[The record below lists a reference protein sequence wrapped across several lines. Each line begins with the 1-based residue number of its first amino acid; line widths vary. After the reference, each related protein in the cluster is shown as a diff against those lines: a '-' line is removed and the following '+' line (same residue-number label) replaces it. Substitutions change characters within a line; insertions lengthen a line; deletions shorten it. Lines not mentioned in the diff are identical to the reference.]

1 MKNNTMNTLLL
12 CIFSWFTVATSCD
25 KPDPPGPEPEF
36 VRYNKDIIMQSK
48 VLNASIKY
56 SVYLPDNYLSD
67 TTTRYG
73 VVYLLHGL
81 GDDNNSWNGVYL
93 RVSSLISDMENAGEI
108 SKMIY
113 VMPQGFRTY
122 YVNRHTGTYN
132 YMDMFVQ
139 ELVPHID
146 KTLRTVADR
155 DHRAVVGYS
164 MGGYGAMILPS
175 KHPELFS
182 VSVPLSMS
190 FRTDKQ
196 YMTEPSGGWDG
207 QWGYIFGG
215 EGRMG
220 QARLTPYYKEH
231 SPFYFFNPETAA
243 SFGNVKYFLDCGD
256 DEEQLLV
263 ANDTLHVLMR
273 SLGIEHEFR
282 VRNGA
287 HTSDYWRKAMYEV
300 LPYIENSFNGLKYK
314 EEETVQAGIAEYEFR
329 QILTE
334 SCGARLY
341 YPADYN
347 ETSGYT
353 ALYYVYSD
361 MGQDFTDK
369 SITQIKSVCDNKGYV
384 LVTCNSDSLAAY
396 GMNLRD
402 VIGAAE
408 KEFTSNGTRKGLG
421 ILDGGEILFNA
432 SARDESV
439 FTSVYLAEAAMD
451 DPDVNPSHG
460 VTYYFCV
467 SDQSRYYVAADL
479 LYRYCKEHDINYE
492 YRVYNGVESANSVLY
507 AISLLI
513 NNI

>member
-1 MKNNTMNTLLL
+1 MKKNKMSFLGL
-12 CIFSWFTVATSCD
+12 CIFTWLAALTSCE
-25 KPDPPGPEPEF
+25 KPEPPGPEPEF
-36 VRYNKDIIMQSK
+36 VRYSKDIVLQSK
-48 VLNASIKY
+48 VLNASVKY
-56 SVYLPDNYLSD
+56 SVYLPDDYMSD
-67 TTTRYG
+67 TTSRYG

-81 GDDNNSWNGVYL
+81 GDDNNSWNDVYL
-93 RVSSLISDMENAGEI
+93 RVSSLINEMEDAGNI

-122 YVNRHTGTYN
+122 YVNRHTGTYD
-132 YMDMFVQ
+132 YMNMFVQ

-146 KTLRTVADR
+146 KTLRTIADR
-155 DHRAVVGYS
+155 EHRAVVGYS

-190 FRTDKQ
+190 FRTDRQ

-215 EGRMG
+215 EGRAG
-220 QARLTPYYKEH
+220 QERLTPYYKEH
-231 SPFYFFNPETAA
+231 CPFYFFNAETAA
-243 SFGNVKYFLDCGD
+243 SFGDVKYFLDCGD

-273 SLGIEHEFR
+273 SLGIDHEFR
-282 VRNGA
+282 VKNGA
-287 HTSDYWRKAMYEV
+287 HTSSYWRKAMYEV
-300 LPYIENSFNGLKYK
+300 LPYIDNCFKGLKYRN
-314 EEETVQAGIAEYEFR
+314 EETVQAGIVEYEFR

-369 SITQIKSVCDNKGYV
+369 SITQIKNAADKKGYV

-396 GMNLRD
+396 NMDVQD

-408 KEFTSNGTRKGLG
+408 KEFSPDGNRKGVG
-421 ILDGGEILFNA
+421 ILEGGRLLFNA
-432 SARDESV
+432 STREDSGFSSV
-439 FTSVYLAEAAMD
+439 LLVEAAMED
-451 DPDVNPSHG
+451 LTFDPSDEVVYH
-460 VTYYFCV
+460 FCV
-467 SDQSRYYVAADL
+467 SDQSRYYVTADL
-479 LYRYCKEHDINYE
+479 LYRYCKEHDIKYE

>member
-1 MKNNTMNTLLL
+1 MSFLGL
-12 CIFSWFTVATSCD
+12 CIFTWLAALTSCE
-25 KPDPPGPEPEF
+25 KPEPPGPEPEF
-36 VRYNKDIIMQSK
+36 VRYSKDIVLQSK
-48 VLNASIKY
+48 VLNASVKY
-56 SVYLPDNYLSD
+56 SVYLPDDYMSD
-67 TTTRYG
+67 TTSRYG

-81 GDDNNSWNGVYL
+81 GDDNNSWNDVYL
-93 RVSSLISDMENAGEI
+93 RVSSLINEMEDAGNI

-122 YVNRHTGTYN
+122 YVNRHTGTYD
-132 YMDMFVQ
+132 YMNMFVQ

-146 KTLRTVADR
+146 KTLRTIADR
-155 DHRAVVGYS
+155 EHRAVVGYS

-190 FRTDKQ
+190 FRTDRQ

-215 EGRMG
+215 EGRAG
-220 QARLTPYYKEH
+220 QERLTPYYKEH
-231 SPFYFFNPETAA
+231 CPFYFFNAETAA
-243 SFGNVKYFLDCGD
+243 SFGDVKYFLDCGD

-273 SLGIEHEFR
+273 SLGIDHEFR
-282 VRNGA
+282 VKNGA
-287 HTSDYWRKAMYEV
+287 HTSSYWRKAMYEV
-300 LPYIENSFNGLKYK
+300 LPYIDNCFKGLKYRN
-314 EEETVQAGIAEYEFR
+314 EETVQAGIVEYEFR

-369 SITQIKSVCDNKGYV
+369 SITQIKNAADKKGYV

-396 GMNLRD
+396 NMDVQD

-408 KEFTSNGTRKGLG
+408 KEFSPDGNRKGVG
-421 ILDGGEILFNA
+421 ILEGGRLLFNA
-432 SARDESV
+432 STREDSGFSSV
-439 FTSVYLAEAAMD
+439 LLVEAAMED
-451 DPDVNPSHG
+451 LTFDPSDEVVYH
-460 VTYYFCV
+460 FCV
-467 SDQSRYYVAADL
+467 SDQSRYYVTADL
-479 LYRYCKEHDINYE
+479 LYRYCKEHDIKYE

>member
-1 MKNNTMNTLLL
+1 MSFLGL
-12 CIFSWFTVATSCD
+12 CIFTWLAALTSCE
-25 KPDPPGPEPEF
+25 KPEPPGPEPEF
-36 VRYNKDIIMQSK
+36 VRYSKDIVLQSK
-48 VLNASIKY
+48 VLNASVKY
-56 SVYLPDNYLSD
+56 SVYLPDDYMSD
-67 TTTRYG
+67 TTSRYG

-81 GDDNNSWNGVYL
+81 GDNNNSWNDVYL
-93 RVSSLISDMENAGEI
+93 RVSSLINEMEDAGNI

-122 YVNRHTGTYN
+122 YVNRHTGTYD

-190 FRTDKQ
+190 FRTDRQ

-215 EGRMG
+215 EGRAG
-220 QARLTPYYKEH
+220 QERLTPYYKEH
-231 SPFYFFNPETAA
+231 CPFYFFNAETAA
-243 SFGNVKYFLDCGD
+243 SFGDVKYFLDCGD

-273 SLGIEHEFR
+273 SLGIDHEFR
-282 VRNGA
+282 VKNGA
-287 HTSDYWRKAMYEV
+287 HTSSYWRKAMYEV
-300 LPYIENSFNGLKYK
+300 LPYIDNCFKGLKYRN
-314 EEETVQAGIAEYEFR
+314 EETVQAGIVEYEFR

-369 SITQIKSVCDNKGYV
+369 SITQIKNAADKKGYV

-396 GMNLRD
+396 NMDVQD

-408 KEFTSNGTRKGLG
+408 KEFSPDGNRKGVG
-421 ILDGGEILFNA
+421 ILEGGRLLFNA
-432 SARDESV
+432 STREDSGFSSV
-439 FTSVYLAEAAMD
+439 LLVEAAMED
-451 DPDVNPSHG
+451 LTFDPSDEVVYH
-460 VTYYFCV
+460 FCV

-479 LYRYCKEHDINYE
+479 LYRYCKEHDIKYE

>member
-1 MKNNTMNTLLL
+1 MKKNKMSFLGL
-12 CIFSWFTVATSCD
+12 CIFTWLAALTSCE
-25 KPDPPGPEPEF
+25 KPEPPGPEPEF
-36 VRYNKDIIMQSK
+36 VRYSKDIVLQSK
-48 VLNASIKY
+48 VLNASVKY
-56 SVYLPDNYLSD
+56 SVYLPDDYMSD
-67 TTTRYG
+67 TTSRYG

-81 GDDNNSWNGVYL
+81 GDNNNSWNDVYL
-93 RVSSLISDMENAGEI
+93 RVSSLINEMEDAGNI

-122 YVNRHTGTYN
+122 YVNRHTGTYD

-190 FRTDKQ
+190 FRTDRQ

-207 QWGYIFGG
+207 QWGYIFGAEGMIG
-215 EGRMG
+215 E
-220 QARLTPYYKEH
+220 ARLTPYYKEH
-231 SPFYFFNPETAA
+231 SPFYFFNTETAA
-243 SFGNVKYFLDCGD
+243 SFDNVKYFLDCGD

-263 ANDTLHVLMR
+263 ANDTLHVVMR
-273 SLGIEHEFR
+273 SLGIDHEFR

-300 LPYIENSFNGLKYK
+300 LPYIENCFNGLKYK
-314 EEETVQAGIAEYEFR
+314 EEETIRVETSEYEY
-329 QILTE
+329 QDILQE
-334 SCGARLY
+334 SCGGRIYL
-341 YPADYN
+341 PTDYD
-347 ETSGYT
+347 ESSGYT

-361 MGQDFTDK
+361 IGDDFPAK
-369 SITQIKSVCDNKGYV
+369 SITQIKKAADVKGYV

-408 KEFTSNGTRKGLG
+408 KEFSFDGSRKGVG
-421 ILDGGEILFNA
+421 ILGGGRLLFNA
-432 SARDESV
+432 STREDSGFSSV
-439 FTSVYLAEAAMD
+439 LLVEAAMED
-451 DPDVNPSHG
+451 LPFDPSDEVVYH
-460 VTYYFCV
+460 FCV

-479 LYRYCKEHDINYE
+479 LYRYCKEHDIKYE

>member
-1 MKNNTMNTLLL
+1 MNALLF
-12 CIFSWFTVATSCD
+12 IFSWLTVATSCD
-25 KPDPPGPEPEF
+25 KPDPPGPKPEF
-36 VRYNKDIIMQSK
+36 IRYNKDIVMQSQVLK
-48 VLNASIKY
+48 VSIKY
-56 SVYLPDNYLSD
+56 SVFLPDDYLKD
-67 TTTRYG
+67 TTVRYG

-81 GDDNNSWNGVYL
+81 GDDNNAWNDSYL
-93 RVSSLISDMENAGEI
+93 RVSSLISEMESSGKI

-113 VMPQGFRTY
+113 VLPQGFRTY

-146 KTLRTVADR
+146 KTLRTIANR

-164 MGGYGAMILPS
+164 MGGFGAMILPS

-196 YMTEPSGGWDG
+196 YMTESSGGWDN

-220 QARLTPYYKEH
+220 RERLTPYYKEH
-231 SPFYFFNPETAA
+231 SPFYFFNPQTAA
-243 SFGNVKYFLDCGD
+243 SFNQVRYFLDCGD

-282 VRNGA
+282 VKNGA

-300 LPYIENSFNGLKYK
+300 LPYIENSFKSLKYK
-314 EEETVQAGIAEYEFR
+314 EEETITAEIAQYDYLE
-329 QILTE
+329 ILKE
-334 SCGARLY
+334 SCGGRLY
-341 YPADYN
+341 LPANYK
-347 ETSGYT
+347 EASSYT

-361 MGQDFTDK
+361 MGDDFPAK
-369 SITQIKSVCDNKGYV
+369 SITMIKKAADARGYV
-384 LVTCNSDSLAAY
+384 LVTCNSDSLALY
-396 GMNLRD
+396 GKDIHD
-402 VIGAAE
+402 VIGAAQ
-408 KEFTSNGTRKGLG
+408 KEFSSNGTRKGLG
-421 ILDGGEILFNA
+421 ILEGGEIIFKA
-432 SARDESV
+432 SSRDGSV
-439 FTSVYLAEAAMD
+439 FSSVHLAEAAMD
-451 DPDVNPSHG
+451 DLDIDPSKG
-460 VTYYFCV
+460 VAYNFCV

-479 LYRYCKEHDINYE
+479 LYRYCKEHDIKYE
-492 YRVYNGVESANSVLY
+492 YRVYNGIESANSVLY

>member
-1 MKNNTMNTLLL
+1 MSFLGL
-12 CIFSWFTVATSCD
+12 CIFTWLAALTSCE
-25 KPDPPGPEPEF
+25 KPEPPGPEPEF
-36 VRYNKDIIMQSK
+36 VRYSKDIVLQSK
-48 VLNASIKY
+48 VLNASVKY
-56 SVYLPDNYLSD
+56 SVYLPDDYMSD
-67 TTTRYG
+67 STARYG

-81 GDDNNSWNGVYL
+81 GDNNNSWNDVYL
-93 RVSSLISDMENAGEI
+93 RVSSLINEMEDAGNV

-122 YVNRHTGTYN
+122 YVNRHTGTYD

-155 DHRAVVGYS
+155 EHRAVVGYS

-190 FRTDKQ
+190 FRTDRQ

-207 QWGYIFGG
+207 QWGYIFGAEGMIG
-215 EGRMG
+215 E
-220 QARLTPYYKEH
+220 ARLTPYYKEH
-231 SPFYFFNPETAA
+231 SPFYFFNSESAA
-243 SFGNVKYFLDCGD
+243 SFDNVKYFLDCGD

-263 ANDTLHVLMR
+263 ANDTLHVVMR
-273 SLGIEHEFR
+273 SLGIDHEFR

-300 LPYIENSFNGLKYK
+300 LPYIENCFNGLKYK
-314 EEETVQAGIAEYEFR
+314 EEETMQAGIVEYEFR

-341 YPADYN
+341 YPVDYK
-347 ETSGYT
+347 EASSYTS
-353 ALYYVYSD
+353 LYYVYSD
-361 MGQDFTDK
+361 MGEDFPAR
-369 SITQIKSVCDNKGYV
+369 SITQIKNAADKKGYV

-396 GMNLRD
+396 NMDLQD
-402 VIGAAE
+402 MISAAE
-408 KEFTSNGTRKGLG
+408 KEFSSDGNRKGVG
-421 ILDGGEILFNA
+421 ILEGGRLLFNA
-432 SARDESV
+432 STREDYRFSSV
-439 FTSVYLAEAAMD
+439 LLAEAAMED
-451 DPDVNPSHG
+451 LPSDPSDEVAYH
-460 VTYYFCV
+460 FCV

-479 LYRYCKEHDINYE
+479 LYRYCKEHDIKYE
-492 YRVYNGVESANSVLY
+492 YRVYNGIESANSVLY

>member
-1 MKNNTMNTLLL
+1 MSFLGL
-12 CIFSWFTVATSCD
+12 CIFTWLAALTSCE
-25 KPDPPGPEPEF
+25 KPEPPGPEPEF
-36 VRYNKDIIMQSK
+36 VRYSKDIVLQSK
-48 VLNASIKY
+48 VLNASVKY
-56 SVYLPDNYLSD
+56 SVYLPDDYMSD
-67 TTTRYG
+67 TTSRYG

-81 GDDNNSWNGVYL
+81 GDDNNSWNDVYL
-93 RVSSLISDMENAGEI
+93 RVSSLINEMEDAGNI

-122 YVNRHTGTYN
+122 YVNRHTGTYD

-155 DHRAVVGYS
+155 EHRAVVGYS

-190 FRTDKQ
+190 FRTDRQ

-215 EGRMG
+215 EGRAG
-220 QARLTPYYKEH
+220 QERLTPYYKEH
-231 SPFYFFNPETAA
+231 CPFYFFNAETAA
-243 SFGNVKYFLDCGD
+243 SFGGVKYFLDCGD

-273 SLGIEHEFR
+273 SLGIDHEFR
-282 VRNGA
+282 VKNGA
-287 HTSDYWRKAMYEV
+287 HTSSYWRKAMYEV
-300 LPYIENSFNGLKYK
+300 LPYIDNCFKGLKYRN
-314 EEETVQAGIAEYEFR
+314 EETVQAGIVEYEFR

-369 SITQIKSVCDNKGYV
+369 SITQIKNAADKKGYV

-396 GMNLRD
+396 NMDVQD

-408 KEFTSNGTRKGLG
+408 KEFSPDGNRKGVG
-421 ILDGGEILFNA
+421 ILEGGRLLFNA
-432 SARDESV
+432 STREDSGFSSV
-439 FTSVYLAEAAMD
+439 LLVEAAMED
-451 DPDVNPSHG
+451 LPFDPSDEVVYH
-460 VTYYFCV
+460 FCV

-479 LYRYCKEHDINYE
+479 LYRYCKEHDIKYE

>member
-1 MKNNTMNTLLL
+1 MKNNMMNVLLICL
-12 CIFSWFTVATSCD
+12 FSWLTVATSCD

-36 VRYNKDIIMQSK
+36 IRYSKDIVMQSK
-48 VLNASIKY
+48 VLNASVKY
-56 SVYLPDNYLSD
+56 SVYLPDDYLSD
-67 TTTRYG
+67 TTVRYA

-81 GDDNNSWNGVYL
+81 GDDNNSWNDIYL
-93 RVSSLISDMENAGEI
+93 RVSSLINELEHSGEI

-122 YVNRHTGTYN
+122 YVNRHTGTYD

-146 KTLRTVADR
+146 RTLRTVANR

-215 EGRMG
+215 EGRIG
-220 QARLTPYYKEH
+220 EARLTPYYKEH
-231 SPFYFFNPETAA
+231 SPFCFFNAETAG
-243 SFGNVKYFLDCGD
+243 SYDSVKYFLDCGD

-273 SLGIEHEFR
+273 SLGIDHEFR

-300 LPYIENSFNGLKYK
+300 LPFIENSFNGLKYK
-314 EEETVQAGIAEYEFR
+314 EEETIQAKISEYTYLD
-329 QILTE
+329 ILKE
-334 SCGARLY
+334 SCGGRLY
-341 YPADYN
+341 FPADYK
-347 ETSGYT
+347 EASIYT

-361 MGQDFTDK
+361 MGEDFPAK
-369 SITQIKSVCDNKGYV
+369 SITQIKNAADKKGYV
-384 LVTCNSDSLAAY
+384 LVTCNSDSLAAH
-396 GMNLRD
+396 GMNLQD

-408 KEFTSNGTRKGLG
+408 KEFSSIGNRKGVG
-421 ILDGGEILFNA
+421 ILEGGRLLFNA
-432 SARDESV
+432 STREDSGFSSV
-439 FTSVYLAEAAMD
+439 LLAEAAMD
-451 DPDVNPSHG
+451 DLAFNPSKR
-460 VTYYFCV
+460 VSYNFCV
-467 SDQSRYYVAADL
+467 SDQSRYYFAADF
-479 LYRYCKEHDINYE
+479 LYRYCKEHDIKYE
-492 YRVYNGVESANSVLY
+492 YRVYNGIESANSVLY